1 MAKAN
6 KKTGA
11 ARKDKYYTLAKTQ
24 GYRARSAF
32 KLIHLNR
39 KYDLLGKSK
48 VVIDL
53 CAAPGGWLQVAE
65 KYCPK
70 QSLLVGVDLDPIR
83 AIPNCTTFV
92 DDITTAS
99 CRQQLRGHLKHFQA
113 DLVMHDGA
121 PNVGTAWVQD
131 AYTQSELVLQSL
143 KLATEFLKKGGSF
156 VTKVFRS
163 GDYNSLMWV
172 FNQLF
177 SKVEA
182 TKPPSSRNVSAEI
195 FVVCQDFLAPKSID
209 PKFLDPRHVFKEFAQ
224 SNAPL
229 PVSILAEQDG
239 KPRVTNPGASL
250 ALQGQ
255 AINVFAPE
263 KKKRMREGYAEGDYT
278 LFRSINVRDFILSP
292 SIDDAMRVL
301 STCNAMT
308 FDLSGS
314 APDAEQQKAWSESR
328 RTTDDIKRDLA
339 DLKVLGKGDFKK
351 LMKWRV
357 NIRLE
362 VGLDVKKK
370 DEDDATDKVEID
382 EDVDEEQEVTEE
394 MARLRAEAMTK
405 AKRER
410 RKANEKKARTIQRLH
425 LNMTAPEDMTME
437 DDLALGGEDV
447 FDLGQGEKEIKR
459 RGGKAKTLDA
469 ALRDADG
476 LDESEAEEEVAE
488 EEEEFLDSE
497 DEREARTARLEGAL
511 DGLYEN
517 YQERM
522 KERDAK
528 WKVKQA
534 RLRDRNQDAWHGVAQ
549 NSDDED
555 ERIVKV
561 QGHNAGEDDEEG
573 SDAESEEGG
582 WEHVA
587 ALKAKIGEEVDS
599 SDEDSDSVMSDED
612 EDKPKVRKVRLALP
626 GKSLPAGSGAA
637 TKKPKSL
644 VANLGA
650 DVQKAELSM
659 ATQVWFDQ
667 SVFKGIGDLAALDE
681 EESDDEHEEE
691 EEAQAVSDVEM
702 EDRKSANGDDFEVVP
717 ADPEEDGT
725 EWDVED
731 EDQDVVKQEKIK
743 KKGLLTGEAVT
754 LASDLVNR
762 RTTVSQMIDDGFNKH
777 NFNHKDGLPTWFLD
791 DEGKHWKA
799 NLPVTKEAM
808 DALRAKQRALDAR
821 PIKKVAEAKA
831 RKKFKAHQRLEKAK
845 KKAEGLVDAPDMSER
860 DRATAMLKTLGKAG
874 AKPKQKEVKVIVARG
889 ANRGLKGRP
898 NGVKGRYKIVDA
910 RMRKEMRAM
919 KRKDKATKKRKH

>member
-1 MAKAN
+1 MAN
-6 KKTGA
+6 
-11 ARKDKYYTLAKTQ
+11 
-24 GYRARSAF
+24 
-32 KLIHLNR
+32 
-39 KYDLLGKSK
+39 
-48 VVIDL
+48 
-53 CAAPGGWLQVAE
+53 
-65 KYCPK
+65 
-70 QSLLVGVDLDPIR
+70 
-83 AIPNCTTFV
+83 
-92 DDITTAS
+92 
-99 CRQQLRGHLKHFQA
+99 
-113 DLVMHDGA
+113 
-121 PNVGTAWVQD
+121 
-131 AYTQSELVLQSL
+131 
-143 KLATEFLKKGGSF
+143 
-156 VTKVFRS
+156 
-163 GDYNSLMWV
+163 
-172 FNQLF
+172 
-177 SKVEA
+177 
-182 TKPPSSRNVSAEI
+182 
-195 FVVCQDFLAPKSID
+195 FLAPKSID

-229 PVSILAEQDG
+229 PVSILAEQDD
-239 KPRVTNPGASL
+239 KPRITNPGASL

-308 FDLSGS
+308 FDLSPT
-314 APDAEQQKAWSESR
+314 APDAAQQKAWSESR

-357 NIRLE
+357 AIRLE

-370 DEDDATDKVEID
+370 DEEDATDKVEID

-394 MARLRAEAMTK
+394 VSCCACPPMLSMHMLSRTVLQMARLRAEAMTK
-405 AKRER
+405 AKREK

-476 LDESEAEEEVAE
+476 MDESEAEDEAEE

-549 NSDDED
+549 GSDDED

-561 QGHNAGEDDEEG
+561 QGHNAGEDAEDAG

-599 SDEDSDSVMSDED
+599 SDEDSDSVMSDQD

-626 GKSLPAGSGAA
+626 GKSVPAGSGASG
-637 TKKPKSL
+637 TRKPKSL

-650 DVQKAELSM
+650 DVQQAELSM

-667 SVFKGIGDLAALDE
+667 SVFKGIGDLAALDD
-681 EESDDEHEEE
+681 EESDDEDEEEE
-691 EEAQAVSDVEM
+691 EEAEAVSDVEM
-702 EDRKSANGDDFEVVP
+702 EDQAVCCLVLAHCCIVS
-717 ADPEEDGT
+717 
-725 EWDVED
+725 
-731 EDQDVVKQEKIK
+731 
-743 KKGLLTGEAVT
+743 LTC
-754 LASDLVNR
+754 DW
-762 RTTVSQMIDDGFNKH
+762 TTVG
-777 NFNHKDGLPTWFLD
+777 GW
-791 DEGKHWKA
+791 
-799 NLPVTKEAM
+799 
-808 DALRAKQRALDAR
+808 R
-821 PIKKVAEAKA
+821 
-831 RKKFKAHQRLEKAK
+831 
-845 KKAEGLVDAPDMSER
+845 
-860 DRATAMLKTLGKAG
+860 
-874 AKPKQKEVKVIVARG
+874 
-889 ANRGLKGRP
+889 
-898 NGVKGRYKIVDA
+898 
-910 RMRKEMRAM
+910 
-919 KRKDKATKKRKH
+919 